1 MLLILHIFG
10 DSASV
15 IPNIYPVLRALRALS
30 EANGAPAIFTALLP
44 VLLELLKR
52 I

>member
-1 MLLILHIFG
+1 MLLMLHIFG

-15 IPNIYPVLRALRALS
+15 IPYIYPVLRALRALS
-30 EANGAPAIFTALLP
+30 EANGAPLISTVLAP
-44 VLLELLKR
+44 VLLEPLKR